1 MSASY
6 FIWYRVQADAH
17 GVVTD
22 AETVIR
28 AMMGRLACRS
38 GIAGHLLKK
47 RDEPATWMEIYQGV
61 GDGERFERELARAVE
76 EYDVEMFCVDRRH
89 TECFVSG
96 AAIPAACV
104 TTLS

>member
-6 FIWYRVQADAH
+6 FIWYRVHADQH
-17 GVVTD
+17 GGVGD

-28 AMMGRLACRS
+28 AMMGRLACR
-38 GIAGHLLKK
+38 AGVVGRLLKK
-47 RDEPATWMEIYQGV
+47 RDEPATWMEVYEGV
-61 GDGERFERELARAVE
+61 GDGDRFERELARAVD

-89 TECFVSG
+89 TECFLSG

-104 TTLS
+104 TSLS